1 MSFNFFSPTYVIPKY
16 KSSQN
21 GAYHHFLGARFYWEW
36 LSLFGG
42 TIISNINN
50 TRPVVMVVDIKL
62 YFTFNM
68 CEYIRLMWVGDRRY
82 GEDNLEEK
90 TREAEIIRMNHLG

>member
-1 MSFNFFSPTYVIPKY
+1 M
-16 KSSQN
+16 
-21 GAYHHFLGARFYWEW
+21 
-36 LSLFGG
+36 
-42 TIISNINN
+42 
-50 TRPVVMVVDIKL
+50 MVDIKL

-68 CEYIRLMWVGDRRY
+68 CENISFMWVGGRRY

>member
-1 MSFNFFSPTYVIPKY
+1 MFSFQSYGPC
-16 KSSQN
+16 
-21 GAYHHFLGARFYWEW
+21 
-36 LSLFGG
+36 
-42 TIISNINN
+42 NN
-50 TRPVVMVVDIKL
+50 TRQVVMVVDIKL

-68 CEYIRLMWVGDRRY
+68 CENISFMWVGGRRY